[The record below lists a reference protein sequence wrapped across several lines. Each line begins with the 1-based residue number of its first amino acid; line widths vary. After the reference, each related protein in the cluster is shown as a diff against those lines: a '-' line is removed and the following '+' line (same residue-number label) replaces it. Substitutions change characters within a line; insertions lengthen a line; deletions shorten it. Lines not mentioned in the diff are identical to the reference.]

1 MGRLILYVLGVALL
15 VAVAVWLAN
24 DPGDVHLAW
33 HGWRVDTSV
42 GVLVAAVIVLVAAIL
57 FIVKLAGI
65 VGAAMR
71 ALAAKRREQRLNR
84 GLTSLGDGFAAVAAG
99 QASAA
104 RRLAREA
111 ASLLKDN
118 SAVLVLRKEAAAL
131 NGNIKGVDAA
141 AREMLE
147 RPETELAGLRTL
159 ATNALVAGDAVSAAD
174 YARRA
179 WARRDPPGWALTLL
193 LDLDISRERWDD
205 ALALIGSRE
214 ARQAFTPAEHAALKS
229 NIYVRVSAAAL
240 AHNNTTEAAVA
251 AKRAMSVGG
260 PQSRA
265 AVVAFAN
272 AMAAQG
278 KGAKAADAVER
289 AWADQPHADLL
300 VAYRGLVPGE
310 TAIAW
315 AQRVEGLAKA
325 APDHPESR
333 LAVAAAALNAE
344 LWGQARNRL
353 SGLTAQHMT
362 PDVRARAARML
373 AELESRQRGDADAAA
388 DWLKVALEFQDAS
401 AKKPQ
406 APRTVAELLAG

>member
-1 MGRLILYVLGVALL
+1 MGRLVLYILSVAAL

-42 GVLVAAVIVLVAAIL
+42 GVLVAAIIVLVALIL
-57 FIVKLAGI
+57 LMVKLAGAL
-65 VGAAMR
+65 GAAMR
-71 ALAAKRREQRLNR
+71 AIAARRREQRLNR
-84 GLTSLGDGFAAVAAG
+84 GMMSLGDGFAAVAAG
-99 QASAA
+99 QAAAA

-111 ASLLKDN
+111 ANLLKDN

-131 NGNIKGVDAA
+131 EGNAKGVDAA

-159 ATNALVAGDAVSAAD
+159 ATSALAAGDVISAAD

-179 WARRDPPGWALTLL
+179 WTRRDPPAWALTLL

-205 ALALIGSRE
+205 ALALIGSKA
-214 ARQAFTPAEHAALKS
+214 ARQAFSPADHAALKAG
-229 NIYVRVSAAAL
+229 IYVRVSAAAL

-251 AKRAMSVGG
+251 AKRAMGVS
-260 PQSRA
+260 PHSRA
-265 AVVAFAN
+265 AVIAFAN

-278 KGAKAADAVER
+278 KGAKAASAVER
-289 AWADQPHADLL
+289 VWATQPHADLL
-300 VAYRGLVPGE
+300 TAYRGLVPGE
-310 TAIAW
+310 NAIAW
-315 AQRVEGLAKA
+315 AQRVESLAKA
-325 APDHPESR
+325 APEHPESR
-333 LAVAAAALNAE
+333 LAVAAAALGAE

-353 SGLTAQHMT
+353 SGLTAQNM
-362 PDVRARAARML
+362 PADVRARAARML

-388 DWLKVALEFQDAS
+388 DWLKVALEFQEAGG
-401 AKKPQ
+401 KKPQ
-406 APRTVAELLAG
+406 APRTAADLLAS

>member
-42 GVLVAAVIVLVAAIL
+42 GVLVAAVILLVAAIL
-57 FIVKLAGI
+57 FVVKLAGALA
-65 VGAAMR
+65 AAMR
-71 ALAAKRREQRLNR
+71 AIAAKRREQRLNR
-84 GLTSLGDGFAAVAAG
+84 GLMSLGDGFAAVTAG
-99 QASAA
+99 QSAA
-104 RRLAREA
+104 AHRLAREA

-131 NGNIKGVDAA
+131 SGNTKGVDAA

-159 ATNALVAGDAVSAAD
+159 AANALAAGDVVSAAD

-179 WARRDPPGWALTLL
+179 WTRRDPPAWALTML

-205 ALALIGSRE
+205 ALALVGTRA
-214 ARQAFTPAEHAALKS
+214 ARNAFTPAEHAALKAG
-229 NIYVRVSAAAL
+229 IYVRISAAAL
-240 AHNNTTEAAVA
+240 AHGNTTEAAVA
-251 AKRAMSVGG
+251 AKRAMGAGG

-278 KGAKAADAVER
+278 KGDKAANAVER

-300 VAYRGLVPGE
+300 AAYWGLHPGE

-315 AQRVEGLAKA
+315 AQRVESLAKA
-325 APDHPESR
+325 APEHPESR
-333 LAVAAAALNAE
+333 LAVASAALGAE

-353 SGLTAQHMT
+353 SGLTAQNMT

-388 DWLKVALEFQDAS
+388 GWLKVALEFQDTGG
-401 AKKPQ
+401 KKPQ
-406 APRTVAELLAG
+406 VPRTAAELLAS